1 MDGFT
6 LHSSWLGGFTNCLWT
21 VGFQIMNQSQIMA
34 ARVVPLH
41 PEMEDLIRRQCFG
54 GAAKSMGD
62 FGVTPNEIIAHLKN
76 AGLAIAS
83 RPERVLENIDGI
95 VHAVACIRGDSR
107 GWVELVNQHG
117 WCLER
122 AAMETFQV
130 DGALSAHRFWSEL
143 RLGTNGA
150 SGACRKDGWPLPR
163 LQWFA
168 GLRPLRHWLADRL
181 FGGLEAISESQ
192 TRARLDT
199 RANPHTL
206 ADVM

>member
-1 MDGFT
+1 
-6 LHSSWLGGFTNCLWT
+6 
-21 VGFQIMNQSQIMA
+21 MNQTQPLV
-34 ARVVPLH
+34 ARVVPLDS
-41 PEMEDLIRRQCFG
+41 DLENQIRRYCFG
-54 GAAKSMGD
+54 AATKSMRE
-62 FGVTPNEIIAHLKN
+62 FSVTPHEIIVHLAH
-76 AGLAIAS
+76 AGLAVAS
-83 RPERVLENIDGI
+83 RPERVLENLDGI

-122 AAMETFQV
+122 AAMETFSV
-130 DGALSAHRFWSEL
+130 DGALAAHRFWSEL
-143 RLGTNGA
+143 RSGTNGA
-150 SGACRKDGWPLPR
+150 RDACRKDGWPLPR
-163 LQWFA
+163 LQWYA

>member
-1 MDGFT
+1 MSQT
-6 LHSSWLGGFTNCLWT
+6 QT
-21 VGFQIMNQSQIMA
+21 VA
-34 ARVVPLH
+34 VRVVPLH
-41 PEMEDLIRRQCFG
+41 LDLENQIRRCCFG
-54 GAAKSMGD
+54 VAAKPMHD
-62 FGVTPNEIIAHLKN
+62 FSVTPNEILEHLAH
-76 AGLAIAS
+76 AGLAVAS
-83 RPERVLENIDGI
+83 RQERVLENIEGI

-122 AAMETFQV
+122 AAMETFSV

-143 RLGTNGA
+143 REGTNGKCD
-150 SGACRKDGWPLPR
+150 ACRKDGWPLPR
-163 LQWFA
+163 LQWYA

-181 FGGLEAISESQ
+181 FGGLEAISESK

-206 ADVM
+206 AEVM

>member
-1 MDGFT
+1 
-6 LHSSWLGGFTNCLWT
+6 
-21 VGFQIMNQSQIMA
+21 MNQTQIVA
-34 ARVVPLH
+34 VRAVPLH
-41 PEMEDLIRRQCFG
+41 LDLENQIRRCCFG
-54 GAAKSMGD
+54 VACKPMRE
-62 FGVTPNEIIAHLKN
+62 FGVTPNEIIEHLAH
-76 AGLAIAS
+76 AGLAVAS
-83 RPERVLENIDGI
+83 RPERVLENLEGI

-107 GWVELVNQHG
+107 GWVALVNQHG

-122 AAMETFQV
+122 AAMETFKV
-130 DGALSAHRFWSEL
+130 DGALAAHRFWSEL
-143 RLGTNGA
+143 QIGTQGT
-150 SGACRKDGWPLPR
+150 SGDCRKDGWPLPR
-163 LQWFA
+163 LQWYA